1 MHCVRAQAEIL
12 LRSEAE
18 QKIAAGDR
26 PRMAKRGG
34 GDTPKIKN
42 QIINHSFTREAAS
55 LAVRLASSY
64 SGLTSATSMATNFSD
79 FKICR

>member
-42 QIINHSFTREAAS
+42 
-55 LAVRLASSY
+55 
-64 SGLTSATSMATNFSD
+64 
-79 FKICR
+79 